1 MMAVDIWKY
10 ELGQL
15 TSYFI
20 KKKSHASTIQTI
32 IKKINFIDP
41 KIKARII
48 KMYMVRQN
56 LLHTIRFLQW
66 LVTNRKDILTS
77 EQVSKIRRFIALD

>member
-1 MMAVDIWKY
+1 MMAVDIWKF

-20 KKKSHASTIQTI
+20 KKKSNASAIQTI
-32 IKKINFIDP
+32 IKKITFIDP

-48 KMYMVRQN
+48 
-56 LLHTIRFLQW
+56 
-66 LVTNRKDILTS
+66 
-77 EQVSKIRRFIALD
+77 